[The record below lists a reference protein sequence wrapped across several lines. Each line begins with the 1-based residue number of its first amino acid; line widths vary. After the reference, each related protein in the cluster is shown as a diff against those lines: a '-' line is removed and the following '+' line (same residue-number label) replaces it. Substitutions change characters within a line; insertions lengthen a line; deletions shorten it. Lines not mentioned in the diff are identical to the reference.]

1 MRPELAKRDD
11 VWRCRRRHVLAAGK
25 NRHALVGRSS
35 MRRRNPEEMT
45 IKESSPGSV
54 SCARIML
61 RDRSQGQEVIRV
73 TGRWLLLTLLSV
85 TNTVCPRLDI
95 GMQVC
100 AHRTQAWCDKVSHDH
115 CLLVRPSGGRAR
127 CPRENVVTRCKGRL
141 PNPPFVVAASALTDG
156 ILGALSRQWLGLE

>member
-61 RDRSQGQEVIRV
+61 RDRSQGQEVISV

-95 GMQVC
+95 GTQVC
-100 AHRTQAWCDKVSHDH
+100 AHRTQAQVRQSVARP
-115 CLLVRPSGGRAR
+115 LLASSSLRRTRALHAGKCGHAMQGPLAKPAIRR
-127 CPRENVVTRCKGRL
+127 CRFRV
-141 PNPPFVVAASALTDG
+141 DG
-156 ILGALSRQWLGLE
+156 